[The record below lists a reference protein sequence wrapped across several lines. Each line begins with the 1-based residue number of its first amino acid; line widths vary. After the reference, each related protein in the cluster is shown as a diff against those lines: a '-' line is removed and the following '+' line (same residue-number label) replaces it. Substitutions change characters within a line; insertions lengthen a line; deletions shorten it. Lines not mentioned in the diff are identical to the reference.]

1 MKNTN
6 DFERSKRMWWIVLT
20 LMVVGSLLLSGCG
33 AKEPKV
39 YKVGVLAG
47 ISFVADIVDGF
58 KEGMAELGYVEGENI
73 EYDVQST
80 EFDMAAYESIVK
92 KFVEDDV
99 DLILVFPTEA
109 TMVAKEVAQG
119 SDVPV
124 LFTFALVEGM
134 GIVDSIQEP
143 GGNITGVRYPGPDIA
158 LRRFEI
164 TRELV
169 PDARRIMIPY
179 QRDYPIVFPQ
189 LEVLYAPADCL
200 GVT

>member
-1 MKNTN
+1 MIEFDYGFVRIPYKIFINSFFTKGETSMKNTN

-124 LFTFALVEGM
+124 LFTFALVEGCA
-134 GIVDSIQEP
+134 IP
-143 GGNITGVRYPGPDIA
+143 GRISPCDGLRSHASWCPMPD
-158 LRRFEI
+158 E
-164 TRELV
+164 
-169 PDARRIMIPY
+169 
-179 QRDYPIVFPQ
+179 
-189 LEVLYAPADCL
+189 
-200 GVT
+200 